1 MRSFAKR
8 LGATLVSSL
17 LIYVPGVPV
26 ANAPVKTQAP
36 RPAQHARQQSNPPV
50 NCRPVRAS
58 RLPNRMRSGIKG
70 T

>member
-1 MRSFAKR
+1 MRSFARR
-8 LGATLVSSL
+8 LGASFLSSL

-36 RPAQHARQQSNPPV
+36 RTAHHARRQTNPQV

-58 RLPNRMRSGIKG
+58 QLPNRMRSRIRG

>member
-1 MRSFAKR
+1 MRSFARR
-8 LGATLVSSL
+8 LGVSLLSSL

-26 ANAPVKTQAP
+26 ANAPVKTQTL
-36 RPAQHARQQSNPPV
+36 RPAQHARQHANPPV

-58 RLPNRMRSGIKG
+58 RLPNRMRSGVRG

>member
-1 MRSFAKR
+1 MRSFARR
-8 LGATLVSSL
+8 LGVSLLSSL

-36 RPAQHARQQSNPPV
+36 RPAHHARQQTNLPV
-50 NCRPVRAS
+50 HWRPARAS
-58 RLPNRMRSGIKG
+58 QQPNRMRSGVKG

>member
-1 MRSFAKR
+1 MRSFARR
-8 LGATLVSSL
+8 LGASLLSSL

-36 RPAQHARQQSNPPV
+36 RTAQHARQQTKAPV

-58 RLPNRMRSGIKG
+58 QRPNRMSSGVKG

>member
-1 MRSFAKR
+1 MRSFARR
-8 LGATLVSSL
+8 LGVSLLSSL

-36 RPAQHARQQSNPPV
+36 RPAQHVRQQTNTPT

-58 RLPNRMRSGIKG
+58 QHPNRMRSRVRG